1 MEFVI
6 FDTGSDLLGMK
17 TYLKFTSS
25 EHNVVYISNKF
36 SEPKYSNFQ
45 FKNVFLCQKYL
56 TLSTVWTPHCDIT
69 FKCKYM
75 CFFIREK
82 FLTKNIVS
90 TECNNFKTQ
99 NGVNVN
105 LVL

>member
-45 FKNVFLCQKYL
+45 F
-56 TLSTVWTPHCDIT
+56 
-69 FKCKYM
+69 
-75 CFFIREK
+75 
-82 FLTKNIVS
+82 
-90 TECNNFKTQ
+90 
-99 NGVNVN
+99 
-105 LVL
+105 